1 MSYIETTAT
10 GFLGN
15 AKSIACKTTAG
26 VSKHFLAF
34 TTVQNYIITN
44 YGFDRY
50 AVMADDGVSFLY
62 LRNRHGD
69 IRVFSTR
76 NSARKRIARER
87 AGNFH
92 N

>member
-1 MSYIETTAT
+1 MNTTST
-10 GFLGN
+10 
-15 AKSIACKTTAG
+15 
-26 VSKHFLAF
+26 

-50 AVMADDGVSFLY
+50 AVMVDDGVRSLY
-62 LRNRHGD
+62 LRDRHD
-69 IRVFSTR
+69 NIRVFSTR